1 MKMLDAVH
9 ATDKV
14 IAYVEK
20 ECAIHL
26 DKDIGTYYAACYGTL
41 KGILP
46 GLLSEE
52 FQEFTL
58 KRMIGDGNEKD

>member
-1 MKMLDAVH
+1 MKFIDALAAVEKI
-9 ATDKV
+9 T
-14 IAYVEK
+14 AYVEK
-20 ECAIHL
+20 ECDATQQ
-26 DKDIGTYYAACYGTL
+26 KDMGVFYAACYGTL

-58 KRMIGDGNEKD
+58 KRMGAENEKD